1 MHVLESV
8 NRNVDFAYPP
18 FGGYDDFIFLKN
30 DARHVLRGRSDRP
43 GAAASKKLS
52 CGWLP
57 LKRRRTRSG

>member
-43 GAAASKKLS
+43 GAAASKKLLAVG
-52 CGWLP
+52 CP
-57 LKRRRTRSG
+57 